1 VLLRQP
7 RVFNLKNEIFQNLG
21 GSFPVQ
27 REGTDSLS
35 KTEKD
40 YSSSYSDDG
49 MAQERS
55 EKDGENMP
63 NLVIRFVATRTPSGA
78 SVRFASMSVYEHVE
92 ALSRDCS
99 GWTGAHAITGI
110 EKRPLDWDKHVI
122 RDDRYSLPVTQ
133 SQFDAFHD
141 ALESK
146 IGVKYNYW
154 LIVGIA
160 LHWRWLALLSK
171 GREDCSQLI
180 IWCLQKA
187 GINPL
192 NTLASYDALITP
204 ETLHLSP
211 LFIGRRTKTTGT
223 I

>member
-1 VLLRQP
+1 MVLGLWHSISVVVGIGRDVPHMWKVIPDRPSEPEAVP
-7 RVFNLKNEIFQNLG
+7 R
-21 GSFPVQ
+21 
-27 REGTDSLS
+27 GT
-35 KTEKD
+35 
-40 YSSSYSDDG
+40 
-49 MAQERS
+49 
-55 EKDGENMP
+55 GENMP

-99 GWTGAHAITGI
+99 GWTGAHAITGV

-141 ALESK
+141 ALESQ

-204 ETLHLSP
+204 ESLHLSP
-211 LFIGRRTKTTGT
+211 LFIGRRSPTTGA

>member
-1 VLLRQP
+1 
-7 RVFNLKNEIFQNLG
+7 
-21 GSFPVQ
+21 
-27 REGTDSLS
+27 
-35 KTEKD
+35 
-40 YSSSYSDDG
+40 
-49 MAQERS
+49 
-55 EKDGENMP
+55 
-63 NLVIRFVATRTPSGA
+63 
-78 SVRFASMSVYEHVE
+78 MSVYEHVE

-99 GWTGAHAITGI
+99 GWTGAHAITGV

-141 ALESK
+141 ALESQ

-192 NTLASYDALITP
+192 NTLASYDAPQNRSISRRCSLGDA
-204 ETLHLSP
+204 LRLQVLSEQENDQDDQQDSAQSESAVVS
-211 LFIGRRTKTTGT
+211 RTRTKVETATAEQEDQDDK
-223 I
+223 